1 MSAGLP
7 ARIEPASLPAA
18 VPPPL
23 DGAQKAAVVLVALG
37 PEAAAE
43 LLRDLGERHVRRFA
57 SAVSRMSEVP
67 RQQVDAVVAEFLGA
81 LEDTLS
87 VRGGTAEA
95 RKFLGQ
101 VMDEEGVAQVM
112 DEIEA
117 PAQRSIWRRLAG
129 AADAPL
135 ATWLASEHPQVVSVV
150 LARLRSEQ
158 AARLL
163 ERFEA
168 VFAHEVVLR
177 MARAPN
183 PDQAADSILKS
194 IIERDFVSVMERNHG
209 ARKPAE
215 LIAALL
221 NHVSRA
227 SRDSMLEKMEED
239 DPKLALEVQRV
250 MFTFADIASRVP
262 PRDIA
267 ALVKAVDEVEL
278 LTALKSAAATDDPA
292 VEFILGNVTRRLA
305 DRLRDDL
312 EGLPDVSAKEGE
324 AAQTEIVN
332 TIQQMVR
339 RGEMKLIELDST
351 ED

>member
-1 MSAGLP
+1 MTRHLVDVVDCGVDEISRILDLSEEPIAELGAPLAGLG
-7 ARIEPASLPAA
+7 AA
-18 VPPPL
+18 LIFEKPSNRTRHSMEM
-23 DGAQKAAVVLVALG
+23 AVVQLG
-37 PEAAAE
+37 GHPVYT
-43 LLRDLGERHVRRFA
+43 RGEEIGFDTREPVEDVIRIMDGYH
-57 SAVSRMSEVP
+57 
-67 RQQVDAVVAEFLGA
+67 AVVA
-81 LEDTLS
+81 
-87 VRGGTAEA
+87 A
-95 RKFLGQ
+95 RVF
-101 VMDEEGVAQVM
+101 AHST
-112 DEIEA
+112 IT
-117 PAQRSIWRRLAG
+117 RLAG

-150 LARLRSEQ
+150 LARLRSAQ

-183 PDQAADSILKS
+183 PDQAADAILKS

-215 LIAALL
+215 RIAALL

-239 DPKLALEVQRV
+239 DPKLALEVQRG